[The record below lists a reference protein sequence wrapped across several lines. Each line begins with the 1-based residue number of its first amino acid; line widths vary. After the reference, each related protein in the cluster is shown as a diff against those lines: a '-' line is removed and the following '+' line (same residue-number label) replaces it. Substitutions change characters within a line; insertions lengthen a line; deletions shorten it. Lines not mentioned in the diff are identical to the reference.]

1 MRFGVDVH
9 FAVKDVEAVAAKK
22 AGKRRPLS
30 APTNTTTTTTTTTTT
45 ATAARTVIAPKQPKT
60 VSIQTHMKVPSPK
73 QSEHIS
79 LIEQYK
85 PQLGRKQQ
93 SSGAPRLPVH
103 AAQSTNKAIKEDET
117 DPIEPGTMKLP
128 SKYPIKITSNV
139 SSSLSNKTR
148 IDPKTKWTE
157 DPAAAMRW
165 DINVICEDRDLL
177 LLAQDCKISEFN
189 LKHHILHSSLV
200 KPEARLIASDRRL
213 ELRDKRLGVGR
224 ERIEHFSVGKVINDP
239 MPFYP
244 FLHEGAY
251 SSSCSLCASYPILSA

>member
-1 MRFGVDVH
+1 MRFGVDVQ
-9 FAVKDVEAVAAKK
+9 FAVKDVEAVVAKK

-30 APTNTTTTTTTTTTT
+30 APTNTTTKV
-45 ATAARTVIAPKQPKT
+45 TAAAGTVTASKQPKT
-60 VSIQTHMKVPSPK
+60 SSMQTHIKAPSPK

-93 SSGAPRLPVH
+93 SSGAPPLPVYNVT
-103 AAQSTNKAIKEDET
+103 ARGTNKALKEEET
-117 DPIEPGTMKLP
+117 DPIEPEPMKMP

-157 DPAAAMRW
+157 DPSSAAAAVRW

-177 LLAQDCKISEFN
+177 LLAQDCKISEYN
-189 LKHHILHSSLV
+189 LKHHILLSSQV
-200 KPEARLIASDRRL
+200 KPEARLIASDRRV

-251 SSSCSLCASYPILSA
+251 SSSCSCSLSYSICIA

>member
-30 APTNTTTTTTTTTTT
+30 APTNTTTT
-45 ATAARTVIAPKQPKT
+45 AAARTVTALKQPKT
-60 VSIQTHMKVPSPK
+60 VSMQTHMK
-73 QSEHIS
+73 SEHIS

-93 SSGAPRLPVH
+93 FSGAPLLPVH
-103 AAQSTNKAIKEDET
+103 AARGTNKALKEEES
-117 DPIEPGTMKLP
+117 DPIEPGPMKLP
-128 SKYPIKITSNV
+128 SKYPIKITSSV

-148 IDPKTKWTE
+148 IDPKTKRTE
-157 DPAAAMRW
+157 DHSSSSSAAAVRW

-177 LLAQDCKISEFN
+177 LLAQDCKISEYN
-189 LKHHILHSSLV
+189 LKHHILLSSQV
-200 KPEARLIASDRRL
+200 KPEARLIASDRRV

-224 ERIEHFSVGKVINDP
+224 ERIEHFSVGKAINDP

-251 SSSCSLCASYPILSA
+251 SSSCILSYLHRMKLIDDTRCYFY

>member
-22 AGKRRPLS
+22 AGKRRSLS
-30 APTNTTTTTTTTTTT
+30 APTNTTTTT

-93 SSGAPRLPVH
+93 SSGAPPLPVH

-117 DPIEPGTMKLP
+117 DLIEPGSMKLP

-157 DPAAAMRW
+157 DSAAAMRW

-189 LKHHILHSSLV
+189 LKHHILQSSQV